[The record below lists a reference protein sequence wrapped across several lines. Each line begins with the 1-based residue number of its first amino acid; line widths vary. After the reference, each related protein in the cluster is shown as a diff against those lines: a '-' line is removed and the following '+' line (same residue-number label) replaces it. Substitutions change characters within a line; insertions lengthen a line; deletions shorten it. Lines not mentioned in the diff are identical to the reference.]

1 MTGIIKICGMREP
14 ENIRAVAQTGVTW
27 MGMIFWSG
35 SPRFVCD
42 MSAADAIPEGITRVG
57 VFVNQPQSEVASIAK
72 TCNLGVVQLHG
83 GETAAYISVLRPML
97 PDGCRIMKAIS
108 IGCEADIARA
118 DEYQDAADMLL
129 FDTKCTSVGGSGR
142 QFDWDILLRYDGT
155 LPFLLS
161 GGIGKDDARRIAA
174 FSHPCMTGIDLN
186 SRFETAPAVKD
197 AAEIASFINI
207 INK

>member
-14 ENIRAVAQTGVTW
+14 ENIREVAQTGVTW
-27 MGMIFWSG
+27 MGMIFWGG
-35 SPRFVCD
+35 SSRYVAD
-42 MSAADAIPEGITRVG
+42 LSAADAIPEGITRVG
-57 VFVNQPQSEVASIAK
+57 VFVDQPQEEVAGIARR
-72 TCNLGVVQLHG
+72 CELGVVQLHG
-83 GETAAYISVLRPML
+83 GETSAYITALRKQL
-97 PDGCRIMKAIS
+97 PEGCRIIKAIS
-108 IGCEADIARA
+108 IGCEVDITKA
-118 DEYQDAADMLL
+118 DEYLDCADLLL

-142 QFDWDILLRYDGT
+142 QFDWDMLHRYDGS
-155 LPFLLS
+155 LPFLLG
-161 GGIGKDDARRIAA
+161 GGIGKEDASRIAA